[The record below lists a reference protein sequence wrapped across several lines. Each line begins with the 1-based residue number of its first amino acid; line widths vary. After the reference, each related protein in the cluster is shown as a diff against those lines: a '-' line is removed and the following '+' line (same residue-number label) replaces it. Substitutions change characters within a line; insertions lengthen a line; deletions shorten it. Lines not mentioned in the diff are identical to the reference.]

1 MTMQNQ
7 APIQILR
14 LEQVCSIISL
24 SRSAVYDRLDPKSP
38 RHDRA
43 FPKQIQ
49 LGSRSVGF
57 LESEVQAW
65 LQARVD
71 ARQGGFR

>member
-1 MTMQNQ
+1 MTTPNQ
-7 APIQILR
+7 TPIKILR

-24 SRSAVYDRLDPKSP
+24 SRSAVYDRLDSKSP

-49 LGSRSVGF
+49 LGGRAVGF
-57 LESEVQAW
+57 IESEVNAWIQA
-65 LQARVD
+65 QID
-71 ARQGGFR
+71 ARSGK

>member
-38 RHDRA
+38 RHDRS
-43 FPKQIQ
+43 FPKQIP
-49 LGSRSVGF
+49 LGGRAVGF
-57 LESEVQAW
+57 LASEVNAW
-65 LQARVD
+65 LQARMD
-71 ARQGGFR
+71 AR